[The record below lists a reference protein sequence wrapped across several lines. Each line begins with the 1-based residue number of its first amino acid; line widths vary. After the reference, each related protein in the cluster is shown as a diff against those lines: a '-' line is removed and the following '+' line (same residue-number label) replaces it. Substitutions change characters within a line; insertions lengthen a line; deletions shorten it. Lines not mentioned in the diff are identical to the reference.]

1 MATITITTT
10 GAHDLRIAKAF
21 GRELG
26 LQAGDNASPAQIKG
40 YLIDVIKRVVRQQE
54 HDEAMQAIVDNADV
68 GAS

>member
-10 GAHDLRIAKAF
+10 QDARIAKAF

-26 LQAGDNASPAQIKG
+26 LQAGDNASVAQIKG
-40 YLIDVIKRVVRQQE
+40 YLIDVIKRVVRNQE
-54 HDEAMQAIVDNADV
+54 RDEAMQAIVDNAEV